1 MDFKGLIVGLG
12 NPGPEY
18 EHTRHNIG
26 FMVVDAVLEEI
37 SSKAYRRMEQL
48 PATDV
53 YRLWC
58 ISLPRVKGDFL
69 LAKPMTYMNLSGVA
83 VARICRENGIQPR
96 NALIIHDELDL
107 PLGRMKFKL
116 GGGAAGHNG
125 ISSVARELGTSDFPR
140 LRMGI
145 GRPSAQRGRD
155 YVLAPFEP
163 EELPLLAM
171 VVSMAR
177 DALPIFF
184 GKGLV
189 AAQQAVHTLDAAK
202 IVQKGPEEAK

>member
-1 MDFKGLIVGLG
+1 MDLKGLIVGLG

-37 SSKAYRRMEQL
+37 SSKPYRRMEQL
-48 PATDV
+48 PAADM
-53 YRLWC
+53 YRLWR

-107 PLGRMKFKL
+107 PLGRLKFKL
-116 GGGAAGHNG
+116 GGGSAGHNG
-125 ISSVARELGTSDFPR
+125 VSSVANELGTADFPR
-140 LRMGI
+140 LRMGV
-145 GRPSAQRGRD
+145 GRPVSEPSRD
-155 YVLAPFEP
+155 YVLAPFVP
-163 EELPLLAM
+163 EELPLLAE
-171 VVSMAR
+171 VVSAAR
-177 DALPIFF
+177 DALPVFF
-184 GKGLV
+184 GKGLG
-189 AAQQAVHTLDAAK
+189 AAMQAVHAFDAAK
-202 IVQKGPEEAK
+202 LVPERGDTE

>member
-37 SSKAYRRMEQL
+37 SSKPYRRMEQL
-48 PATDV
+48 PPTDI
-53 YRLWC
+53 YRLWRV
-58 ISLPRVKGDFL
+58 SLPRVKGDFL

-107 PLGRMKFKL
+107 PLGRLKFKL
-116 GGGAAGHNG
+116 GGGSAGHNG
-125 ISSVARELGTSDFPR
+125 VSSVANELGTADFPR
-140 LRMGI
+140 LRMGV
-145 GRPSAQRGRD
+145 GRPVSEPSRD
-155 YVLAPFEP
+155 YVLAPFAP
-163 EELPLLAM
+163 EELPLLAK
-171 VVSMAR
+171 VVSVAR
-177 DALPIFF
+177 DALPVFF
-184 GKGLV
+184 GKGLG
-189 AAQQAVHTLDAAK
+189 AAMQAVHAFDAGK
-202 IVQKGPEEAK
+202 LVPEPGDTE

>member
-1 MDFKGLIVGLG
+1 MDLKGLIVGLG

-37 SSKAYRRMEQL
+37 SSKPYRRMEQL
-48 PATDV
+48 PATDI
-53 YRLWC
+53 YRLWR

-69 LAKPMTYMNLSGVA
+69 LAKPMTYMNLSGIA

-107 PLGRMKFKL
+107 PLGRLKFKL
-116 GGGAAGHNG
+116 GGGSAGHNG
-125 ISSVARELGTSDFPR
+125 VSSVANELGTADFPR

-145 GRPSAQRGRD
+145 GRPVSEPSRD
-155 YVLAPFEP
+155 YVLAPFAP
-163 EELPLLAM
+163 EELPLLAK
-171 VVSMAR
+171 VVSAAR

-184 GKGLV
+184 GKGLG
-189 AAQQAVHTLDAAK
+189 AAMQAVHAFDAAK
-202 IVQKGPEEAK
+202 LVQEREDTE